1 MILAAAI
8 LFTAFV
14 LDLLL
19 GDPPFPFHPV
29 RLIGAAISAFEKL
42 LLRLRWSGSGGGILL
57 MTMTIGL
64 AIGSYLTLRHFIAGL
79 HPFLATVLDL
89 YLAYSCLALKDLCKH
104 AEPIAE
110 TLVRS
115 DLTQARTELQKIVG
129 RDTSH
134 LNPEGVA
141 RGAVESVAENFVDG
155 VLSPM
160 FWYSLIAVFSHVF
173 GCPAPAAAGT
183 VGMLAFKTIS
193 TLDSMVGYRSD
204 HYLLFGRPAARL
216 DDRANFLP
224 ARLSLIILSIGAVLS
239 GEKAWAGWKISSRD
253 RLKHPSPNAGHPE
266 SFVAGA
272 LGIRLGGPTVYQEQ
286 TVEKPWLG
294 NGEEEVGP
302 QHIRRCCRL
311 VYRSSWIAV
320 FLFIA
325 SLGIFSIVFP

>member
-1 MILAAAI
+1 MIHAAVILISALA
-8 LFTAFV
+8 
-14 LDLLL
+14 LDSLL

-29 RLIGAAISAFEKL
+29 RLIGATISALEKL

-57 MTMTIGL
+57 VTMTIGL
-64 AIGSYLTLRHFIAGL
+64 AIGAYLILRQFVGGL

-89 YLAYSCLALKDLCKH
+89 YLAYSCLALKDLCQH

-110 TLVRS
+110 TLTRS
-115 DLTQARTELQKIVG
+115 DVTQARTELQKIVG
-129 RDTSH
+129 RDTSN

-160 FWYSLIAVFSHVF
+160 FWYSLIAVFSHAF
-173 GCPAPAAAGT
+173 GCPAPAAAGIG
-183 VGMLAFKTIS
+183 GMLAFKAIS

-216 DDRANFLP
+216 DDLANLVP
-224 ARLSLIILSIGAVLS
+224 ARLSLIFLSLGAVLC
-239 GEKAWAGWKISSRD
+239 GEKARAGWKISSRD
-253 RLKHPSPNAGHPE
+253 RLKHLSPNAGHSE

-272 LGIRLGGPTVYQEQ
+272 LGIRLGGPTVYQEE

-294 NGEEEVGP
+294 DRHEEVSP

-311 VYRSSWIAV
+311 IYRSSWVALL
-320 FLFIA
+320 LFSA
-325 SLGIFSIVFP
+325 SLLSMLLFFE

>member
-1 MILAAAI
+1 MILDAAI

-19 GDPPFPFHPV
+19 GDPPFLFHPV
-29 RLIGAAISAFEKL
+29 RLIGATISAFEKL

-57 MTMTIGL
+57 VTMTIGL
-64 AIGSYLTLRHFIAGL
+64 AIGVYLALRHFIGGL
-79 HPFLATVLDL
+79 HPFLTTVLDL

-110 TLVRS
+110 TLTRS
-115 DLTQARTELQKIVG
+115 NLTQARTELQKIVG
-129 RDTSH
+129 RDTSN

-155 VLSPM
+155 VLSPI
-160 FWYSLIAVFSHVF
+160 FWYTLIAVFSHVF
-173 GCPAPAAAGT
+173 GCPAPAAAGI
-183 VGMLAFKTIS
+183 VGMLGFKAIS

-216 DDRANFLP
+216 DDLANFLP

-239 GEKAWAGWKISSRD
+239 GEKAWAGWKISRRD
-253 RLKHPSPNAGHPE
+253 RLKHLSPNAGHSE

-272 LGIRLGGPTVYQEQ
+272 LGIKLGGPTVYQKN
-286 TVEKPWLG
+286 TVDKPWLG
-294 NGEEEVGP
+294 DGDEEVGP

-311 VYRSSWIAV
+311 IYRSAWFACFVSVAALLG
-320 FLFIA
+320 FGALFR
-325 SLGIFSIVFP
+325 